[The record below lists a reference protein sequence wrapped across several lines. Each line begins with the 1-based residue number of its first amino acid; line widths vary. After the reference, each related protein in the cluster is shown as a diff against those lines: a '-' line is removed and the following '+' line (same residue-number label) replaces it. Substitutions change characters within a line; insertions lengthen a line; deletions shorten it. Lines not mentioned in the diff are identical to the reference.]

1 MIQLKSRGKD
11 KAREIISQRE
21 IEEGTDQNS
30 KPLAF
35 MTESV
40 LPFYYKRIK
49 SAYIAYIQGTVVTSN
64 CDFYLG

>member
-11 KAREIISQRE
+11 RAREIISQRE

-30 KPLAF
+30 KPPAV

-40 LPFYYKRIK
+40 FPIFRKILQEDKECLYCLYTGH
-49 SAYIAYIQGTVVTSN
+49 SYH
-64 CDFYLG
+64 L